1 MAKNFWGYRIDRNNI
16 DFFRKELE
24 EERLRQGW
32 GYNEGQNL
40 KNLTVDQ
47 GAKKNLPILQKVK
60 KGDILL
66 IPRLPTWGEVAI
78 VEALDNFDEAYRF
91 EISKEFGD
99 YGHIFPAK
107 LLKSFNRNNSA
118 VSGKIRATIKNQGR
132 FWNINN
138 CKEDIEKILQISNT
152 DLKTAESY
160 EESFCNAVA
169 DSFRI
174 AYDKKLFKEKLY
186 EKMTNN
192 FSNEEWDFALVT
204 GLRKYFPYPC
214 EVERTGGT
222 SEKDHGT
229 DILIKLPGL
238 LGFQYLIAIQVKD
251 YSGCIS
257 EDPLLQI
264 SKADKYP
271 EWNNENCKVIEK
283 VLIIT
288 KASKEN
294 NTNLE
299 NNSYGVKVIFASQLK
314 DLLVSIGQT
323 FLGLDRE

>member
-1 MAKNFWGYRIDRNNI
+1 
-16 DFFRKELE
+16 
-24 EERLRQGW
+24 
-32 GYNEGQNL
+32 
-40 KNLTVDQ
+40 
-47 GAKKNLPILQKVK
+47 
-60 KGDILL
+60 
-66 IPRLPTWGEVAI
+66 
-78 VEALDNFDEAYRF
+78 
-91 EISKEFGD
+91 
-99 YGHIFPAK
+99 
-107 LLKSFNRNNSA
+107 
-118 VSGKIRATIKNQGR
+118 
-132 FWNINN
+132 
-138 CKEDIEKILQISNT
+138 
-152 DLKTAESY
+152 
-160 EESFCNAVA
+160 
-169 DSFRI
+169 
-174 AYDKKLFKEKLY
+174 
-186 EKMTNN
+186 MTNN
-192 FSNEEWDFALVT
+192 FSNEEWEFALVT

-229 DILIKLPGL
+229 DILIRLPGL

-251 YSGCIS
+251 HSGHIS

-314 DLLVSIGQT
+314 DLLVSMGQT